1 MKTAIR
7 YYSKFGN
14 SKRMAQAVGE
24 VTGVKPES
32 VETLLTEEVDILFI
46 GAGLFLAK
54 VNGRVKE
61 FSRTL
66 DPKKVKKVVC
76 FGSCALSDSP
86 VPQIRKIFEE
96 LSFNVAEESFTCRG
110 SMGPWHGGHPD
121 EKDLEDL
128 KLFTLRCLNSQTL
141 KQGTAQN

>member
-7 YYSKFGN
+7 YYSKFGH
-14 SKRMAQAVGE
+14 SEQMAQAIGE
-24 VTGVKPES
+24 VLGVKPES
-32 VETLLTEEVDILFI
+32 VDTPLKEEVDILFV

-61 FSRTL
+61 FARTL
-66 DPKKVKKVVC
+66 DPQKVKKVIC

-96 LSFNVAEESFTCRG
+96 LGFSVAEESFTCRG

-121 EKDLEDL
+121 AQDFEDL
-128 KLFTLRCLNSQTL
+128 KAFIREI
-141 KQGTAQN
+141 TAFKE

>member
-7 YYSKFGN
+7 YFSKFGN
-14 SKRMAQAVGE
+14 SERMAQVVGE

-32 VETLLTEEVDILFI
+32 VETPLTEEVDILFI

-61 FSRTL
+61 FARTV

-96 LSFNVAEESFTCRG
+96 LGFNVAEESFTCRG
-110 SMGPWHGGHPD
+110 AMGPWHAGHPD
-121 EKDLEDL
+121 EDDL
-128 KLFTLRCLNSQTL
+128 TALRKFVKTIL
-141 KQGTAQN
+141 

>member
-1 MKTAIR
+1 MKIAIR
-7 YYSKFGN
+7 YFSKFGH
-14 SKRMAQAVGE
+14 SKQMAQIVGE
-24 VTGVKPES
+24 VTGSKPES
-32 VETLLTEEVDILFI
+32 VETPLTEEVDILFI

-61 FSRTL
+61 FARMT

-86 VPQIRKIFEE
+86 VPQLRQIFAE
-96 LSFNVAEESFTCRG
+96 SGFNVAEESFTCRG

-121 EKDLEDL
+121 AKDLSEL
-128 KLFTLRCLNSQTL
+128 KAFTKKVINE
-141 KQGTAQN
+141 K

>member
-1 MKTAIR
+1 MKYAIR

-14 SKRMAQAVGE
+14 SERMAQAVGE

-32 VETLLTEEVDILFI
+32 VETPLTEEVDILFI

-61 FSRTL
+61 FARTL

-96 LSFNVAEESFTCRG
+96 LGFNVAEESFTCRG
-110 SMGPWHGGHPD
+110 SMGPRHGGHPD
-121 EKDLEDL
+121 AKDLADL
-128 KLFTLRCLNSQTL
+128 KAFTEKMVNG
-141 KQGTAQN
+141 K